1 MNKNMVPATKNAIQG
16 FIDDATRLRIEFITK
31 RLSHSVTPIEIIN
44 WLGNFK
50 AEEQKKA
57 LDILEY
63 LEYVTE
69 SELIEFLDNRI
80 KKLLSSYSSITKII
94 VLPVGEF
101 GKSGTLLTYYFKK
114 TPSYSE
120 DKKLFKII
128 ENQRQI
134 KAQIKENLIQNDT
147 LFVLLDDFLGSGKSV
162 YKFYKALVKPQLN
175 QLKTKYNTCILSVY
189 HLNKA
194 DTFLNGV
201 TPELKIISELKY
213 QCFSKGKSPYG
224 YYNKLKSVRDL
235 AYYYG
240 QHLFEACNQNG
251 VIEKHPLGFKN
262 SQALVVFPYN
272 PPNNT
277 LPIIWSS
284 SFIKKLD
291 RKWIPLYPR
300 NQLLKMA
307 EAKSS
312 RNELAYE
319 LGLLRSAGNVATN
332 ALYSGSK
339 DIGWKGFNY
348 FKTTDFKLFSYIR
361 LSQQKRVDQ
370 TICIILGITLSDL
383 EGIKNEGLTRGVL
396 DANGKLSQ
404 NGALLYYQSI
414 KQLKRVKK
422 ELARKA
428 EYEVKDNVHIPK
440 IFNGRAR
447 NAD

>member
-1 MNKNMVPATKNAIQG
+1 MNHGLVPIPKNTIQG

-31 RLSHSVTPIEIIN
+31 RLSHSVTSIEIIN

-50 AEEQKKA
+50 TGEQKKA

-69 SELIEFLDNRI
+69 NELIEYLDNRI
-80 KKLLSSYSSITKII
+80 KELLTSFNTIKKII

-114 TPSYSE
+114 TPSYSNN
-120 DKKLFKII
+120 KSLFKII

-134 KAQIKENLIQNDT
+134 KAQIKQNLIQNDT

-162 YKFYKALVKPQLN
+162 YKFYKEFVKPQLN
-175 QLKTKYNTCILSVY
+175 QLKTKYSTCILSVY

-201 TPELKIISELKY
+201 IPELKIISELKY

-224 YYNKLKSVRDL
+224 YYDRLKNVRDL

-240 QHLFEACNQNG
+240 QHLFETVNQKG
-251 VIEKHPLGFKN
+251 VIETHPLGFKN

-277 LPIIWSS
+277 LPVIWSGRL
-284 SFIKKLD
+284 IKKFD

-300 NQLLKMA
+300 NNVLKMA

-319 LGLLRSAGNVATN
+319 LGLLRSAGAVVTD

-339 DIGWKGFNY
+339 HIGWKAFNY

-361 LSQQKRVDQ
+361 LNQQKRVDQ
-370 TICIILGITLSDL
+370 TICMILGITLSDL
-383 EGIKNEGLTRGVL
+383 EEIKNEGFVRGVL
-396 DANGKLSQ
+396 DKSGKLSKK
-404 NGALLYYQSI
+404 GASLYYQSI
-414 KQLKRVKK
+414 KELRRIKN
-422 ELARKA
+422 ELARNAK
-428 EYEVKDNVHIPK
+428 YEIKENVYIPK
-440 IFNGRAR
+440 VFNGRAR
-447 NAD
+447 NTV